1 MLWRHYN
8 FKTLISIFLFLV
20 FHQMFKRS
28 YRVFE
33 RSLDGVI
40 RLRRIDLNLG
50 TFTSNL
56 IALEGIPWVF
66 WDIIVSSLKQG
77 IGMTDKEEKKMSMVW
92 NLNGIKEVSFPCQ
105 EVSMNK
111 QLVQRTALDSGWYHT
126 NNLDCSLKM
135 LWWGWSAMWRP

>member
-20 FHQMFKRS
+20 FHQMFKKS

-33 RSLDGVI
+33 RSLGGVI

-56 IALEGIPWVF
+56 IALEFSEI
-66 WDIIVSSLKQG
+66 
-77 IGMTDKEEKKMSMVW
+77 
-92 NLNGIKEVSFPCQ
+92 
-105 EVSMNK
+105 
-111 QLVQRTALDSGWYHT
+111 
-126 NNLDCSLKM
+126 
-135 LWWGWSAMWRP
+135 